1 MELVGQER
9 VVLRVQE
16 GKVEFTG
23 IEELHLVI
31 LMADETPTNEEL
43 LKKIEIL
50 EQELDDMQS
59 KLDKVLQMEN
69 AFKDMG
75 QKSSLTFTVMHTC

>member
-1 MELVGQER
+1 
-9 VVLRVQE
+9 
-16 GKVEFTG
+16 
-23 IEELHLVI
+23 
-31 LMADETPTNEEL
+31 MADETPTNEEL

-69 AFKDMG
+69 ACKDMG
-75 QKSSLTFTVMHTC
+75 QKAR

>member
-1 MELVGQER
+1 M
-9 VVLRVQE
+9 
-16 GKVEFTG
+16 
-23 IEELHLVI
+23 I

-69 AFKDMG
+69 ACKDMG
-75 QKSSLTFTVMHTC
+75 QKLANIHGNALADWWWVH